1 MKDIRTLFLALLAFF
16 ITFAPVAANNQADA
30 IIAKAQEYTYVR
42 ESKGANRS
50 KEIDAWNKAT
60 GVPLGSPYCAS
71 YISFVHRT
79 LGIKAPNSAWSPDLV
94 SRNNV
99 AFKNVTT
106 GDVGGLYFPSKGRVA
121 HVFLVEQIKG
131 NNVYTVEANTS
142 PSASAGSAKD
152 RDGDG
157 VHRKIRS
164 KTLLSDNRNKYS
176 RYWK

>member
-1 MKDIRTLFLALLAFF
+1 MNKFIALLAAFF
-16 ITFAPVAANNQADA
+16 LMVAPAGASDQGHA

-50 KEIDAWNKAT
+50 KEIDLWNKSSGA
-60 GVPLGSPYCAS
+60 PLGSPYCAAFIS
-71 YISFVHRT
+71 YVHKT
-79 LGIKAPNSAWSPDLV
+79 LNIKAPNSAWSPDLV
-94 SRNNV
+94 
-99 AFKNVTT
+99 AKNRVSFDKIEA

-121 HVFLVEQIKG
+121 HVFLVEQVKG

-142 PSASAGSAKD
+142 PSAASGSASD

-157 VHRKIRS
+157 VHRKIRP
-164 KTLLSDNRNKYS
+164 KKLLADPRNKYS